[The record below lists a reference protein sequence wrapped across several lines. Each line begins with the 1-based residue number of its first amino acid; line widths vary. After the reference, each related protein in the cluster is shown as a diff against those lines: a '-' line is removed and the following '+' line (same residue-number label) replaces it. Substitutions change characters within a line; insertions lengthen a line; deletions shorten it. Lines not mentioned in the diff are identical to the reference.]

1 HKKGYYIVELDE
13 TGQVEIEKRLF
24 TPRRQMRTVEAKI
37 DDLLKYPTSE
47 DYVFVKLLDENP
59 VLQPMEK
66 IRSVYPNAMHVERS
80 MQRREFTETNEVT
93 VSRHKTDDLSL
104 LKAFYREMKGSD
116 LSEEK
121 ERLFLDVL
129 QTVQEREGERG

>member
-1 HKKGYYIVELDE
+1 
-13 TGQVEIEKRLF
+13 
-24 TPRRQMRTVEAKI
+24 MRTVEAKI
-37 DDLLKYPTSE
+37 DDLLLHPVSE

-80 MQRREFTETNEVT
+80 IQRREFTDENEVT

-104 LKAFYREMKGSD
+104 YKGEWFD
-116 LSEEK
+116 
-121 ERLFLDVL
+121 
-129 QTVQEREGERG
+129 

>member
-1 HKKGYYIVELDE
+1 
-13 TGQVEIEKRLF
+13 
-24 TPRRQMRTVEAKI
+24 
-37 DDLLKYPTSE
+37 
-47 DYVFVKLLDENP
+47 
-59 VLQPMEK
+59 MEK

-80 MQRREFTETNEVT
+80 IQRREFTDENEVT
-93 VSRHKTDDLSL
+93 ISRHKTDDLSL
-104 LKAFYREMKGSD
+104 LKAFYKEMKGLE

>member
-1 HKKGYYIVELDE
+1 
-13 TGQVEIEKRLF
+13 
-24 TPRRQMRTVEAKI
+24 MRTVEAKI
-37 DDLLKYPTSE
+37 DELLQHPVSE

-80 MQRREFTETNEVT
+80 IQRREFTESNEAT

-104 LKAFYREMKGSD
+104 LKAFYKEMKGLD

-121 ERLFLDVL
+121 ERLFVEVL
-129 QTVQEREGERG
+129 QTVHEREGERG